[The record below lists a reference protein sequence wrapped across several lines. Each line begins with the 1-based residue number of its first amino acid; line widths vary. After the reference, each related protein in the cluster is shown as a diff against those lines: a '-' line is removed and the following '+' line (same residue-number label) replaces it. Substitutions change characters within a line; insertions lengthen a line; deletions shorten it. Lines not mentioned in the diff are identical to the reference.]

1 MKKYDIIEKLRIV
14 KDILNVFRNDAKR
27 STSLTNKFKKLDFK
41 YVADKDGTITAITIK
56 DIPDDTFNIFLDS
69 ANSNARSEKVKNL
82 LSDILD
88 NKASVADIKKE
99 KSPAKKAKPVKE
111 AKAAKEKAE
120 TKTAKTKIT
129 KKKEAKE
136 PKEKSVSGLIDE
148 RIAAWVNGTFNDE
161 MLKKMQGDI
170 LDSFRTDSR
179 LNITM
184 ENWMKKS
191 SDLKTQVINMFTT
204 AYTRKPNNGKMK
216 NAGWYINFDQ
226 WNGIELPEKSGPV
239 KESKE
244 PKEPKEQ
251 TIAEVIEK
259 DAIKKVK
266 ENVKEKEAA
275 GPEMYTYTLNVY
287 DSLFAGIRCNR
298 GNVSKIN
305 GSFREK
311 DIEQII
317 AQFSLDKT
325 HDIKE
330 ITYSILFPKLPE
342 RVDEDEVTTRFALA
356 KEIFKVFVSESAKN
370 QSTNQLFEEE
380 SEMFS
385 TGLENVFVTNI
396 ILNLIFCT
404 SGGIGFG
411 SNQLR
416 GEILEAITSKLTL
429 SNKTRD
435 ADKICQRY
443 LEDANQLNQIEL
455 YTLNRKI
462 VKAAL
467 EIIVKNDTIV
477 PYFNLLGQFVMNSL
491 MVKNNT
497 NNLIITR
504 ELSDENSKEAVED
517 GEIKYTVTSREI
529 SFVFQGTSFNI
540 PKNNENYSEI
550 YQAVVENDHVVLD
563 GLVTSQQ
570 KLTENIKT
578 VVSTLNEGDASNIH
592 IKIVDKTIYCN
603 NKIFKGLASMEF
615 IKYVAENNTR
625 MISQFKRFMFN
636 CSLNPSNA
644 SVEELYDFVVKNR
657 LKVTPAG
664 TILLYKWV
672 NDKYHDCR
680 TGNFNNTPGLTIK
693 MDRKKVNPNRHET
706 CSNGLHLCSYKYGK
720 FGDRLLL
727 VELDPKNSVSI
738 PSDYG
743 QSKMRCCEYTSLMDI
758 TEFVSVMDKEG
769 DFLSKVENVHYNT
782 KILEMELMKMYPDV
796 VRKNSING
804 LNELTGK
811 DQDKISEIA
820 LNFEI
825 PELQVIDV
833 TENDEYF
840 AAECEIEKE
849 EIKEELSTLKPSD
862 LGVVDHTK
870 NNKVDEQEDIS
881 IIDNLELFLNCKDYN
896 SSILN
901 EKNYDEIV
909 NKLKVIDEVI
919 FGYAIQRVEKKPYEN
934 TAAKLLDLM
943 TVFRYIKHDEVSI
956 SEISDEAKT
965 NANQLKLAEGTK
977 NPDEVVV
984 YETPKESSVLNK
996 IGKIFKKL
1004 W

>member
-1 MKKYDIIEKLRIV
+1 MKKYNMVEKLRIV

-27 STSLTNKFKKLDFK
+27 FATLTNKFKKLDFK
-41 YVADKDGTITAITIK
+41 YAVGKDDTVTSVMVN
-56 DIPDDTFNIFLDS
+56 DIPNDIFEAFLDS
-69 ANSNARSEKVKNL
+69 ANSNARSEKVKLL
-82 LSDILD
+82 LSNILD

-99 KSPAKKAKPVKE
+99 KSPAKKAAKPVKE
-111 AKAAKEKAE
+111 KAAAKPTKPTKAKEK
-120 TKTAKTKIT
+120 T
-129 KKKEAKE
+129 
-136 PKEKSVSGLIDE
+136 VSGSIDE
-148 RIAAWVNGTFNDE
+148 KIATWVNGSFDDE
-161 MLKKMQGDI
+161 MLKKIQGDI

-179 LNITM
+179 LNATM

-204 AYTRKPNNGKMK
+204 AYNRKPNNGKMK
-216 NAGWYINFDQ
+216 NAGWYFAFDE
-226 WNGIELPEKSGPV
+226 WAGIELPEKIKEVKEVKAKVAKPAKPV
-239 KESKE
+239 KEK
-244 PKEPKEQ
+244 
-251 TIAEVIEK
+251 TVVV
-259 DAIKKVK
+259 KKVK
-266 ENVKEKEAA
+266 ETVKEKEAA

-416 GEILEAITSKLTL
+416 GEILEAIASKLTL

-462 VKAAL
+462 VKAAVAV
-467 EIIVKNDTIV
+467 IVNNITIV
-477 PYFNLLGQFVMNSL
+477 PYFNLIGQYIMNSL
-491 MVKNNT
+491 MVKNDT
-497 NNLIITR
+497 KNLIITR
-504 ELSDENSKEAVED
+504 ELSDENSKEVVED

-550 YQAVVENDHVVLD
+550 YQAVVENNHVVLD

-570 KLTENIKT
+570 KLTENIKS
-578 VVSTLNEGDASNIH
+578 VVSTLNEDDASNIQ

-603 NKIFKGLASMEF
+603 NKIFKGLASIEF

-881 IIDNLELFLNCKDYN
+881 IIDNLELFMNCKDYN